1 MKTILTTVI
10 TIAIFGS
17 VLIVHEHQR
26 QSHSVGAPPLDA
38 VSLTDVLNKETI
50 RAAGR
55 IEGRTDAV
63 EIRARIAEQIHEIL
77 VARGQ
82 WVSAGDV
89 LLVLDADRFVKEC
102 DLANALLGEA
112 LAKKERLENGF
123 RDSEI
128 ETARQEFNA
137 TMARLAG
144 AEKTYT
150 RAIKLHE
157 KGAGSQQA
165 LDDLYSQLTSFR
177 AMTAAA
183 KGRLE
188 TLELP
193 ARDDDLLAA
202 SAAVRAAE
210 ARHEIAKINLDR
222 TRIVAPIDGQILA
235 IEAEVGELTGPDMP
249 GALIVLSDTKR
260 LKAVAEVD
268 EFDALKVELGQIC
281 QVTCDASDRVL
292 ATGKVIEIEP
302 QMNPKRMYGQW
313 AGERTDTYN
322 RRIWVDLQQET
333 DLPVGLPVDVFI
345 QAN

>member
-1 MKTILTTVI
+1 MRTIFTAI
-10 TIAIFGS
+10 ATIVIFGS
-17 VLIVHEHQR
+17 ALAVHEHRR
-26 QSHSVGAPPLDA
+26 QSLGIGTQPLDGVPIQA
-38 VSLTDVLNKETI
+38 LVTQRTI

-55 IEGRTDAV
+55 IEGRTDSI
-63 EIRARIAEQIHEIL
+63 EIRARLAEQIDDIF

-89 LLVLDADRFVKEC
+89 LLALDAARFIKEC
-102 DLANALLGEA
+102 DLAQALLSEA
-112 LAKKERLENGF
+112 NAKKERLENGY
-123 RDSEI
+123 RASEI
-128 ETARQEFNA
+128 ETARQEYNA

-144 AEKTYT
+144 SEKAYA

-157 KGAGSQQA
+157 QGAGSQQV

-177 AMTAAA
+177 ATSAAA

-188 TLELP
+188 MLELP
-193 ARDDDLLAA
+193 ARAEDLMATR
-202 SAAVRAAE
+202 AAVGAAE
-210 ARHEIAKINLDR
+210 ARYAIAKINLDR

-235 IEAEVGELTGPDMP
+235 IEAEVGELTGPDAAD
-249 GALIVLSDTKR
+249 ALIVMSDTKR

-268 EFDALKVELGQIC
+268 EFDAMNVRLGQVC
-281 QVTCDASDRVL
+281 QVICDASDRVI
-292 ATGKVIEIEP
+292 ATGKVVEVEP

-322 RRIWVDLQQET
+322 RRIWVDLQQGT

-345 QAN
+345 QAD